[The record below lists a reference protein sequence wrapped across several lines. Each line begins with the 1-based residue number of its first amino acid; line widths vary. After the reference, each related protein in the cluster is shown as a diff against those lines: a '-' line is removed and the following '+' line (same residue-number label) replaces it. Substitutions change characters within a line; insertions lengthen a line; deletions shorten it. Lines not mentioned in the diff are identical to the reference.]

1 MEHPGRLEGVVRG
14 ISTVPVG
21 LGVGKVVKL
30 GRLPVKV
37 QLSLQYMPVRPRN
50 TGQEWDIQVRVT
62 PVIPKLIKGIL
73 FK

>member
-50 TGQEWDIQVRVT
+50 TCPT
-62 PVIPKLIKGIL
+62 C
-73 FK
+73 